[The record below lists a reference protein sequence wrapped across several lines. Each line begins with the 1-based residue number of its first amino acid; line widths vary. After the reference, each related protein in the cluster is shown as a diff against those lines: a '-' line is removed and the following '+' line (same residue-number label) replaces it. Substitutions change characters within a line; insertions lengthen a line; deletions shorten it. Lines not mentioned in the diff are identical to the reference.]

1 MLFENDRFFSHLSPL
16 ERELS
21 FRTEAVSS
29 RDLFSLLPHR
39 YHFTVHTHTHTHTH
53 TRTHT
58 HAHTHTHTHTCT
70 YTCTYTCTHMHTH
83 TYNTHIYIQGFY
95 YSYYKTVVTASSF
108 RLGLQKLVSDN
119 VTEFPS
125 TINTLQRFNLYPEVH
140 GSCDVI
146 VDHVM

>member
-53 TRTHT
+53 T
-58 HAHTHTHTHTCT
+58 HAHTHIHMH
-70 YTCTYTCTHMHTH
+70 THMHTH
-83 TYNTHIYIQGFY
+83 THIYIQGFY
-95 YSYYKTVVTASSF
+95 YSYYKTVVTAPSF